1 MGNRAKARERRG
13 AGDKKKKA
21 GTEVTGEVICGG
33 EREERGGGVLTE
45 FELIRQQNL
54 SAVRFCAVSSS
65 NVCVCVCVTM

>member
-33 EREERGGGVLTE
+33 EREERGAGCKRGRCSHRV
-45 FELIRQQNL
+45 
-54 SAVRFCAVSSS
+54 
-65 NVCVCVCVTM
+65 